1 MLHTENRKVCEKG
14 ILALIVLLTG
24 LLLTGC
30 QGTKSTH
37 QDITMEAFSDMK
49 TPDFVLDLDVIRQQ
63 LRQQVK
69 ADSGKTAAPNT
80 IHKYYKAENMLL
92 WVNRSGVDSKAD
104 TLLKWLHGADE
115 LGMKKSAFHV
125 DEIERDMKRL
135 RTLDFDTQNSINTV
149 AARLEYNLTKAFV
162 RYAAGQRFGFTDP
175 YKMLNQMDVEKKDTV
190 TGNVLKY
197 RELFDLPMERVSVS
211 YYESLLS
218 KIRNDSVDVCLNDV
232 QPKGKYYQQMKEML
246 SKATGEDRKRILCN
260 MERGRWRQR
269 RPIPEDGKR
278 IVVNIPAFHLY
289 AYGTDS
295 LLDMKVV
302 CGNAK
307 TKTPQLTSNIEWM
320 EVNPQWVIPMSI
332 IETDVAKR
340 AGDTVYF
347 SRNRYHIFDRQT
359 NKELAVTE
367 VSKAMLLSGKYRVA
381 QEGGAG
387 NSLGRIIFRFKNNFS
402 VFLHDTSNPGAFERS
417 QRSMSHGCV
426 RVAKP
431 FNLCQFVLGEN
442 ADEWLLDRIRISMGM
457 NPTTQQGINYLRDH
471 ADDHLKE
478 GHHKLVSYV
487 PVKPSTPLFII
498 YYTLWTDEN
507 GTLRSWPD
515 VYGYDKAMWEQ
526 LRAYMQ

>member
-37 QDITMEAFSDMK
+37 QNISMEAFSDMK
-49 TPDFVLDLDVIRQQ
+49 TPDFVLDIDVIRKE

-69 ADSGKTAAPNT
+69 ADSGKATAPKT
-80 IHKYYKAENMLL
+80 IQKYYKAENMLL
-92 WVNRSGVDSKAD
+92 WVKRTGVDSKAD
-104 TLLKWLHGADE
+104 TLLKWLYGAEE
-115 LGMKKSAFHV
+115 LGMKKGVFHV
-125 DEIERDMKRL
+125 DEIEQDMQRL
-135 RTLDFDTQNSINTV
+135 RTLDFDSQNSINTV
-149 AARLEYNLTKAFV
+149 AARLEYNLTKSFV

-175 YKMLNQMDVEKKDTV
+175 YRMLNQLDVEKKDTA
-190 TGNVLKY
+190 TGNVMKY
-197 RELFDLPMERVSVS
+197 RELFDLPMERVSAS
-211 YYESLLS
+211 YYESLLL
-218 KIRNDSVDVCLNDV
+218 KIKNDSVDVCLKDV
-232 QPKGKYYQQMKEML
+232 QPQGKYYQQMKQML
-246 SKATGEDRKRILCN
+246 GKATVEDRKRILCN
-260 MERGRWRQR
+260 MERGRWRYL
-269 RPIPEDGKR
+269 RPIPEEGKR

-332 IETDVAKR
+332 IEADVAKR
-340 AGDTVYF
+340 AGDTTYF
-347 SRNRYHIFDRQT
+347 NRNRYHIFDRQT
-359 NKELAVTE
+359 NKELPVTE

-431 FNLCQFVLGEN
+431 FNLCQFVLGAD
-442 ADEWLLDRIRISMGM
+442 ADEWLLDRIRISMGL
-457 NPTTQQGINYLRDH
+457 NPTTQKGISYLKDH

-487 PVKPSTPLFII
+487 PLKPSTPLYII
-498 YYTLWTDEN
+498 YYTIWNDEN
-507 GTLRSWPD
+507 GTLRTWPD